1 MRKLGFLALFFVVL
15 TMVSCETETKRID
28 SRVTFSMDGQ
38 EITADT
44 ITVPMNS
51 YQEII
56 IKTVAPSE
64 SPTYNF
70 YWQYATG
77 YPIELANGSDN
88 FQILQQTVRY
98 GNNGCEKITAEFRM
112 IFSDT
117 AYHSGDV
124 CRLRVTNSEYQKV
137 LKMRVE

>member
-44 ITVPMNS
+44 ITVPLNS

-64 SPTYNF
+64 SQTYNF

-88 FQILQQTVRY
+88 FQIVHETVRY
-98 GNNGCEKITAEFRM
+98 GSNGYEKMTAEFRM

-117 AYHSGDV
+117 TYHSGDV

-137 LKMRVE
+137 LKVRVE